1 MEPDDQDLKDSYY
14 LHIMRSLGA
23 ALRHELAVTEPL
35 PDRIEG
41 LLRQLDEPG
50 GVAPVRQHTDNN
62 A

>member
-1 MEPDDQDLKDSYY
+1 MERDHRDLKDSYY
-14 LHIMRSLGA
+14 LHIIRGLGA

-35 PDRIEG
+35 PDRLER

-50 GVAPVRQHTDNN
+50 DVTPVRQHTDN